1 MSRDPNH
8 GGTDSVLPV
17 LAVGDETSFLGDR
30 VTKLSKFQELSD
42 LGSESVPD
50 SIERRVEDSV
60 DGLGGEM
67 RVSTLGIFM
76 ETRAVEVVGVV
87 GRDTVAVHGS
97 LPVRD
102 DLGGESGAI
111 RGDGEGK
118 APRSGFGRL
127 LRRDL

>member
-1 MSRDPNH
+1 MSFPFSLWVTKR
-8 GGTDSVLPV
+8 
-17 LAVGDETSFLGDR
+17 AVLGDR

-50 SIERRVEDSV
+50 SIERRVEDSI

-87 GRDTVAVHGS
+87 GVVGRDTVAVHGS

-102 DLGGESGAI
+102 DVGEESGAI

>member
-1 MSRDPNH
+1 MSFPFSLWVTKR
-8 GGTDSVLPV
+8 
-17 LAVGDETSFLGDR
+17 AVLGDR

-50 SIERRVEDSV
+50 SIERRVEDSI

-102 DLGGESGAI
+102 DVGEESGAI